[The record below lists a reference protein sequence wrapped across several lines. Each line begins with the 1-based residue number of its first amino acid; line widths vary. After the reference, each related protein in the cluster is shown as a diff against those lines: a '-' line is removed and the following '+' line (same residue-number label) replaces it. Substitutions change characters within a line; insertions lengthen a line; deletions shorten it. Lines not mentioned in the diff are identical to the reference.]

1 MKTLSIITMMSSE
14 HLTFE
19 ITDVNEL
26 SKYYDKIQVYT
37 LKNSSR
43 ISKKKIYEENIEIIN
58 FSLNIFLLIKIFF
71 KKKIFEAFFQI
82 IRSKDALIEKIKL
95 IYLLPRSYYI
105 SEELKNKKPNNIH
118 FFWGHYPSL
127 VLYLLDNDIK
137 SKTSMFLGAY
147 DLRKKLT
154 ISKLASKKT
163 KLIFTHSKSNIPEIS
178 DFLGKK
184 EINCIYRGVN
194 LNKFNKTT
202 DFTGKSR
209 DKIIFTTIGS
219 LQEHKN
225 HFKVIDAFEKIHFTY
240 PNSKLNIFGEGYL
253 EKKIVEYFNQKGL
266 GEFINLHGWIPQDE
280 VIKHLTKSHFYLH
293 LSKIEVLP
301 NSIKEALYSGN
312 IVISSRTTGIEELIQ
327 DYKTGFLVNPSDH
340 ENIVNIIDY
349 CLKNEDM
356 TNKIIDE
363 GKKIIFEKFDLKK
376 NIKNFYDI
384 IR

>member
-43 ISKKKIYEENIEIIN
+43 ISKKKLYEENVEIIN
-58 FSLNIFLLIKIFF
+58 LSLNIFLLIKIFF

-82 IRSKDALIEKIKL
+82 IRSKDDLIEKIKL

-105 SEELKNKKPNNIH
+105 SEDLKNKKPNNIH

-127 VLYLLDNDIK
+127 VLYLLDSDIK

-147 DLRKKLT
+147 DLRKKFT

-202 DFTGKSR
+202 DFTGKSK

-225 HFKVIDAFEKIHFTY
+225 HFEVIDAFEKIHFKY

-253 EKKIVEYFNQKGL
+253 EKKIVEYLNQKGL

-280 VIKHLTKSHFYLH
+280 VIKHLAKSHFYLH

-327 DYKTGFLVNPSDH
+327 DYKTGFLVNSSDH

-384 IR
+384 IK